1 LSIKVLS
8 KVDNNL
14 RLMFT
19 NETEVPVKS
28 FRLNMR
34 RKQTK
39 KSASF
44 PNKLCLVNWCQEIC
58 KYWSVFIT

>member
-1 LSIKVLS
+1 
-8 KVDNNL
+8 
-14 RLMFT
+14 MFT

-44 PNKLCLVNWCQEIC
+44 PNKLCLVNWCQKIC
-58 KYWSVFIT
+58 KYWWSVFIT